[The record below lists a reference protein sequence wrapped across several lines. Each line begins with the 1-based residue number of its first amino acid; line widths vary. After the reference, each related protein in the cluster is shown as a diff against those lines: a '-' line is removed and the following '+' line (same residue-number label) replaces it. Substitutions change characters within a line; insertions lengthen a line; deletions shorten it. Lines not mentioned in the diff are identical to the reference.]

1 MMQIQ
6 TTRFGAVTIEPTDVL
21 RFPAGLFGL
30 ELCRHWV
37 LMSDAEND
45 LLGWLQ
51 STVQPE
57 VALAVVSPRRFVP
70 DYQVRVLR
78 QELASLEL
86 SGVQDAQVLVIVGQ
100 NDRTITL
107 NLKAP
112 LLLHLERRLGRQVV
126 NNAEVAIQHELFEPR
141 PTLRKSA

>member
-6 TTRFGAVTIEPTDVL
+6 TTRFGAVTIEPEDVL
-21 RFPAGLFGL
+21 RFPAGIFGF
-30 ELCRHWV
+30 ETCRHWV
-37 LMSDAEND
+37 LMSDADND
-45 LLGWLQ
+45 YLGWLQ

-70 DYQVRVLR
+70 DYQVRILR
-78 QELASLEL
+78 PELASLEL
-86 SGVQDAQVLVIVGQ
+86 SGAQDAQVLVIVGQ

-112 LLLHLERRLGRQVV
+112 LLIHLERRLGRQVV
-126 NNAEVAIQHELFEPR
+126 NNADVAIQHELIESR
-141 PTLRKSA
+141 PPLRKSA